1 MAEITPANA
10 EMPPIEV
17 DANDGERLGER
28 AGLAIQALTW
38 MHVPAA
44 AGLAAVGGGKIWFA
58 AAACLACAVSA
69 TVGCHMIRHER
80 TTRLLL
86 AFMLAGASA
95 TLIAVTGGQE
105 WASEFEVAY
114 PFIIVAS
121 LSLLLDW
128 MAIAAGAATILALT
142 VGIELGNAGQVPA
155 LVPMLVHAVLLAGE
169 AAILGH
175 LARNAAA
182 MVDRA
187 QAMKRAAVKGIEA
200 AKAAREISKAAIEG
214 RARSIDERKDL
225 ERNIADERELAAK
238 ALAAAFGELA
248 NGRFDVRLSGPVPA
262 GFEAVRSEFNKA
274 IEGLAASFA
283 SFAEGAD
290 SIGRG
295 SGEAGAK
302 IERLAGEIEKRA
314 EALSDVGARLSTAAT
329 AASVGA
335 DTSAGAAKVLSAAR
349 RRAGRGEEAVHNAII
364 SMDAIT
370 ACTQEV
376 VKIIGV
382 IDSIAFQ
389 TNLLALNA
397 GVEAA
402 RAGDFGRGF
411 AVVASEVRALAQRTT
426 DAAKE
431 VKALIGQSSQQ
442 VGEGARLVAEIG
454 SEVRQLLEGIA
465 EIDTA
470 MSTSTTSGSELA
482 AELKR
487 LDAAMSGARRGV
499 LETVEL
505 AGACRA
511 AIRFLSNSASDLS
524 QAARRLGR
532 GPDSRA
538 LPRRVEAK
546 AAGSHEG
553 TQTRSS
559 ATPPHSREAGPGRR
573 TAPPGPDEIRRLRQ
587 TIPVVDG
594 AAARSLADLP
604 VTGGGEA

>member
-1 MAEITPANA
+1 MAELVPANT
-10 EMPPIEV
+10 ELPPLEV
-17 DANDGERLGER
+17 DATDGERLGDR
-28 AGLAIQALTW
+28 AGLVLQALTW
-38 MHVPAA
+38 LHVPAA
-44 AGLAAVGGGKIWFA
+44 AGLAVAAGGQLWIPAV
-58 AAACLACAVSA
+58 ACLACAVSA
-69 TVGCHMIRHER
+69 TVGWHAIRRGR
-80 TTRLLL
+80 TARLLL
-86 AFMLAGASA
+86 AVMLSGACA
-95 TLIAVTGGQE
+95 TLIAATGEQG
-105 WASEFEVAY
+105 WTGEVAGAY
-114 PFIIVAS
+114 PFIVVAS

-128 MAIAAGAATILALT
+128 VAIAAGAATIVALA
-142 VGIELGNAGQVPA
+142 VGIELGTVGRLPA
-155 LVPMLVHAVLLAGE
+155 LSPMLVQAGMLAAE
-169 AAILGH
+169 ALILGH
-175 LARNAAA
+175 LARQAAA
-182 MVDRA
+182 MVERA

-225 ERNIADERELAAK
+225 ERHVADERDLAVK
-238 ALAAAFGELA
+238 ALADAFGALA
-248 NGRFDVRLSGPVPA
+248 HGRLDVRLNEPVPA

-295 SGEAGAK
+295 SADAGARV
-302 IERLAGEIEKRA
+302 ERLAGEIAKRA
-314 EALSDVGARLSTAAT
+314 ETLNEVGARLSTAAA

-335 DTSAGAAKVLSAAR
+335 DTSAGAAKVLTAAR
-349 RRAGRGEEAVHNAII
+349 HRAGRGEEAVANAIV

-426 DAAKE
+426 EAAKE

-442 VGEGARLVAEIG
+442 VGEGARLVSEIG

-465 EIDTA
+465 DIDTA
-470 MSTSTTSGSELA
+470 MSVSTASGSELA

-487 LDAAMSGARRGV
+487 LDEAMSGARRGV
-499 LETVEL
+499 VEAVEL
-505 AGACRA
+505 AGASRA
-511 AIRFLSNSASDLS
+511 AIRSLSNSASDLS

-532 GPDSRA
+532 ARESRA
-538 LPRRVEAK
+538 LPQRGEAK
-546 AAGSHEG
+546 TIGSNESTPARTTGAAE
-553 TQTRSS
+553 R
-559 ATPPHSREAGPGRR
+559 SREAGLGR

-604 VTGGGEA
+604 VTGGGEG